1 MSSEGSKL
9 TRDSNLSLNPVH
21 PGFNLPGEP
30 GSIIYDYPEGFN
42 LTNATEAAAASS
54 SSSMQAAAASSK
66 AGPTPITSPS
76 YLRTTPTPGVRNID
90 HPPYVINNVQGDLA
104 VHAASPNAT
113 HADGTVDY
121 DVHNLY
127 GHEILNAT
135 YQALLNVFP
144 GKRPFIIGRS
154 TFAGSGMYAG
164 HWGGDNF
171 SKFLYMY
178 FSIPQA
184 LSFSL
189 FGIPM
194 FGVDTCGFQG
204 NTDEELCNRWMQLSA
219 FFPFYRNH
227 NTLTANS
234 QEAYVWS
241 SVAEATK
248 KAMAIRF
255 QLLPYM
261 YTLFYLS
268 HSTGSTVMRAL
279 SWEFPNEPSL
289 ADADRQFLL
298 GPAIMVTPVLVQG
311 ATTVDGVFP
320 GVGKGEVWYDWYSQ
334 ATVSAS
340 PGQNVTIPAPLGT
353 IPVYVRGGYVLPMQ
367 QPAMTT
373 TDARKTP
380 WSVLVALGMEGTA
393 SGELYLDDGES
404 VTPNATLYVEVRV
417 LPLSPDVEPVS

>member
-1 MSSEGSKL
+1 M
-9 TRDSNLSLNPVH
+9 
-21 PGFNLPGEP
+21 
-30 GSIIYDYPEGFN
+30 IYDYPEGFN

-54 SSSMQAAAASSK
+54 SSSMQAAAAASK
-66 AGPTPITSPS
+66 AGPTPTTSTS
-76 YLRTTPTPGVRNID
+76 YLRTTPTPGVRNIN
-90 HPPYVINNVQGDLA
+90 HPPYVINNAPGDLA
-104 VHAASPNAT
+104 VQAVSPNAT
-113 HADGTVDY
+113 HADGTVEY
-121 DVHNLY
+121 DVHSLY

-171 SKFLYMY
+171 SKFVALY

-204 NTDEELCNRWMQLSA
+204 NSDEELCNRWMQLSA

-227 NTLTANS
+227 NILGAIS

-248 KAMAIRF
+248 KAMSIRF

-320 GVGKGEVWYDWYSQ
+320 GIGKGEVWYDWYSQ
-334 ATVSAS
+334 QEVNAS
-340 PGQNVTIPAPLGT
+340 PGQNLTIPARLGT

-373 TDARKTP
+373 TEARKTP
-380 WSVLVALGMEGTA
+380 WNVLVALGMEGTA
-393 SGELYLDDGES
+393 SGELYLDDRES
-404 VTPNATLYVEVRV
+404 VVPNATLHVKVRIRCPCPG
-417 LPLSPDVEPVS
+417 LQSSS